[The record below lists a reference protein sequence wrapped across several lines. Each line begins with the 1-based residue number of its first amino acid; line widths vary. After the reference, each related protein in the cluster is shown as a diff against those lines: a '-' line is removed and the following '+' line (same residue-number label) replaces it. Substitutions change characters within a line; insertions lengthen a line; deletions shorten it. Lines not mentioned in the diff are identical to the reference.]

1 MASNTVPAVDG
12 CALSVGQEALWFLQ
26 QLAPDSSAYNI
37 NLALRLDFDVDVT
50 ELESAVHAVV
60 SGNSM
65 LNCLFRS
72 TRAGLRRLPKAAA
85 PYLSVFEVRHIEG
98 SDEAGALHA
107 AAIEASQRP
116 FQLDCEA
123 PVRVSLLRA
132 ETGKSV
138 LVVSAH
144 HIAQDNLSM
153 LSLLHDLLA
162 AYGSRVA
169 GPLPQVRPRAVDQEL
184 GATPSRNTSKMD
196 SGETDTGA
204 RYLDFVQREQK
215 FLRSPRGE
223 SARRYWQS
231 VLQAVPSDPPLV
243 GDLTRPDVYR
253 FEGDEIETLLPHS
266 LRDQISALCARA
278 DTTPFVLMFAVF
290 QLLLYS
296 LSGARLRLVGYPADI
311 RPGVRERSA
320 IGYYVNTLPFP
331 ARVEADDSFA
341 DLLQRTKTELWSGLA
356 QRKYPFALMPS
367 LVDQPRE
374 ANRAGLIN
382 VLCVANEEDTTEL
395 ARRALPPGH
404 HAHAYQ
410 LPHGQ
415 GQFDLV
421 LTVSRRGPETALV
434 LQYNTSLFTA
444 GAAETLTDAY
454 LGLLT
459 AATEDALPGRL
470 GDLAS
475 TLTLR
480 SNPDSSPSDRQAMHP
495 AAVAARGVDEL

>member
-1 MASNTVPAVDG
+1 M
-12 CALSVGQEALWFLQ
+12 SVGQEALWFLQ
-26 QLAPDSSAYNI
+26 ALAPDSSAYNI
-37 NLALRLDFDVDVT
+37 NLALRLDFDVDVAA
-50 ELESAVHAVV
+50 LESAVHAVV

-65 LNCLFRS
+65 LSCLFRS

-85 PYLSVFEVRHIEG
+85 PYLSVFEMCHIG
-98 SDEAGALHA
+98 GPDEAGALHA

-116 FQLDCEA
+116 FRLDCEA

-132 ETGKSV
+132 ETCSSL

-144 HIAQDNLSM
+144 HIALDNSSI

-169 GPLPQVRPRAVDQEL
+169 GPLPQVGPRPDDQEL
-184 GATPSRNTSKMD
+184 GATKSEYASQTV
-196 SGETDTGA
+196 SGEADTGA
-204 RYLDFVQREQK
+204 QYLDFVQREQK

-231 VLQAVPSDPPLV
+231 VLQTVPNDPLLV
-243 GDLTRPDVYR
+243 GDLTRPHVYR
-253 FEGDEIETLLPHS
+253 FEGDETETLLSHS
-266 LRDQISALCARA
+266 LRDRITTLCGKT

-296 LSGARLRLVGYPADI
+296 LSGARLRLVGYPTDV
-311 RPGVRERSA
+311 RPGVRDRAA

-356 QRKYPFALMPS
+356 HRKYPFALMPR
-367 LVDQPRE
+367 LVEQPRE

-404 HAHAYQ
+404 HAHAYN
-410 LPHGQ
+410 LPHGL

-421 LTVSRRGPETALV
+421 LTVSRRGPETAVV

-444 GAAETLTDAY
+444 GAAETLTEAY

-459 AATEDALPGRL
+459 AATEDTLPGRL

-475 TLTLR
+475 SLTLR
-480 SNPDSSPSDRQAMHP
+480 SNPDSSPSSR
-495 AAVAARGVDEL
+495 